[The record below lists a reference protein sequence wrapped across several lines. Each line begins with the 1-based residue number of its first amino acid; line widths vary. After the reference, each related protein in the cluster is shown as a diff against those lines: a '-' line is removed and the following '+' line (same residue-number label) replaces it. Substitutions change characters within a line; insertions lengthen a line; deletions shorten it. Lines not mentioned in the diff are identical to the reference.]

1 MRLRV
6 PALCIQICNRTPG
19 RKRIAGLNDRSNK
32 TIEGFVSYK
41 LSLLSRL
48 INRRSTRY
56 FAEEFNMTLA
66 EWRCLVQIAEGLGSN
81 VRDISE
87 RTYADKGQISRAA
100 QGLLA
105 KGLIVGKSDPLDR
118 RSIRYKA
125 TPKGKALFQ
134 SIIALRKSENEAVVD
149 LLTPDQQRVFFD
161 SLDLLMAKFAQDEI
175 SYEG

>member
-1 MRLRV
+1 V
-6 PALCIQICNRTPG
+6 NVA
-19 RKRIAGLNDRSNK
+19 SNK
-32 TIEGFVSYK
+32 AIEGFVSYK

-66 EWRCLVQIAEGLGSN
+66 EWRCLVQIVEG
-81 VRDISE
+81 
-87 RTYADKGQISRAA
+87 
-100 QGLLA
+100 
-105 KGLIVGKSDPLDR
+105 
-118 RSIRYKA
+118 
-125 TPKGKALFQ
+125 FQ

-149 LLTPDQQRVFFD
+149 LLTPDQKRVFFD

>member
-1 MRLRV
+1 MIEAEIERR
-6 PALCIQICNRTPG
+6 
-19 RKRIAGLNDRSNK
+19 AGQGFAELNDRTNK
-32 TIEGFVSYK
+32 AIEHFVSYR

-66 EWRCLVQIAEGLGSN
+66 EWRCLVQIAEGLGST

-100 QGLLA
+100 QGLQA

-118 RSIRYKA
+118 RSVRYKV
-125 TPKGKALFQ
+125 TPKGKSLFQ
-134 SIIALRKSENEAVVD
+134 TVIALRKSENEAVVD
-149 LLTPDQQRVFFD
+149 LLTPEQSRIFFEC
-161 SLDLLMAKFAQDEI
+161 LDLLMTRFSQDETA
-175 SYEG
+175 S

>member
-1 MRLRV
+1 MNV
-6 PALCIQICNRTPG
+6 A
-19 RKRIAGLNDRSNK
+19 SNK
-32 TIEGFVSYK
+32 AIEGFVSYK

-66 EWRCLVQIAEGLGSN
+66 EWRCLVQIVEGLGTT

-87 RTYADKGQISRAA
+87 RTFADKGQISRAA

-118 RSIRYKA
+118 RSVRYKA
-125 TPKGKALFQ
+125 TSKGKSLFQ
-134 SIIALRKSENEAVVD
+134 TIVTLRKSENEAVLD
-149 LLTPDQQRVFFD
+149 LLTPEQQRVFFD
-161 SLDLLMAKFAQDEI
+161 CLDLLMAKFAQGEI
-175 SYEG
+175 G